1 MNKPA
6 DSVHSV
12 VDTRE
17 QLLRIALNEFARHG
31 IEGVTLSKIRQLSG
45 QGNRSAVHYHF
56 KSKERLV
63 EEVVDFVTGQLDV
76 YCKQAHAEFARGL
89 PEHREWTRLSELIFD
104 PFLRLFASGETGATC
119 IQFLSRLTWQTG
131 EQGQRFLTR
140 FFNPYMAVFVPTLQ
154 QMLPHYSETQLRFK
168 IHLAVNT
175 AIHGLADFSMVMQDE
190 RLLPLLS
197 QADGPKEM
205 RRLFHDYVSA
215 GLKGNIRL

>member
-6 DSVHSV
+6 VSAHV

-17 QLLRIALNEFARHG
+17 QLLRIALHEFAQHG

-45 QGNRSAVHYHF
+45 QSNRSAVHYHF
-56 KSKERLV
+56 KTKDKLV
-63 EEVVDFVTGQLDV
+63 EEVVDFVTDQLDV
-76 YCKQAHAEFARGL
+76 YCKQAHAEFARDL
-89 PEHREWTRLSELIFD
+89 PEHKELVKLCELIFD
-104 PFLRLFASGETGATC
+104 PFLKLFASGQTGATC

-140 FFNPYMAVFVPTLQ
+140 FFNPYMAVFATTLLN
-154 QMLPHYSETQLRFK
+154 MLPQYSEMQLRFK

-175 AIHGLADFSMVMQDE
+175 AIHGLADFSMVMHDKD
-190 RLLPLLS
+190 LLPLAT

-205 RRLFHDYVSA
+205 RRLFHDYVCA
-215 GLKGNIRL
+215 GIRGNTSL